1 MDVRYGFSFFVL
13 LSFIWEGV
21 YVFLGPSL
29 LRRDFIDK
37 VFRVVALEEGL
48 VDVVSSSCLVCWVLQ
63 CVSIRWNSDLMQQIL
78 CTVGWLLL

>member
-21 YVFLGPSL
+21 YVFLRPSL

-48 VDVVSSSCLVCWVLQ
+48 VEVVSFILLGLLGVAVCFG
-63 CVSIRWNSDLMQQIL
+63 
-78 CTVGWLLL
+78 TVE